1 MCPGVSGGT
10 PYLFAAPWAQGPSAA
25 LAFGRLLGPPWVALD
40 ALLALLGSPGVH
52 FWHTFCRP
60 KIHKKSDSSKSR
72 PKSKKLSPGHQNVD
86 SSRSAHARRPSLFS
100 PAKAA
105 PSPNF
110 RDAPMS
116 LLQGADPFGGTQG
129 GEDWVRETKG
139 TQRGPWGDGPMG
151 PFGVIPKLFRMES
164 HFEWSLNCAGKR
176 TLISRWGQIVPTSR
190 NGPKWSNMVSKLT
203 IWSIW
208 ATMGPK

>member
-1 MCPGVSGGT
+1 MSLNKPLGGFGVRRRRAPGRRGVGGGK
-10 PYLFAAPWAQGPSAA
+10 PPPSFQHV
-25 LAFGRLLGPPWVALD
+25 LTRPTE
-40 ALLALLGSPGVH
+40 GSA
-52 FWHTFCRP
+52 
-60 KIHKKSDSSKSR
+60 
-72 PKSKKLSPGHQNVD
+72 D

-129 GEDWVRETKG
+129 GRGGARETKG
-139 TQRGPWGDGPMG
+139 THRGPKGTQGRLRRPWGDGPMG

>member
-1 MCPGVSGGT
+1 MWLHDLSSNSCVISDNGKCEHTLSIDCRFRHAIFEI
-10 PYLFAAPWAQGPSAA
+10 LF
-25 LAFGRLLGPPWVALD
+25 
-40 ALLALLGSPGVH
+40 
-52 FWHTFCRP
+52 
-60 KIHKKSDSSKSR
+60 
-72 PKSKKLSPGHQNVD
+72 D

-129 GEDWVRETKG
+129 GRGGARETKG
-139 TQRGPWGDGPMG
+139 THRGPKGTQGRLRRPWGDGPMG